1 LALTQKIY
9 KLFAAVAT
17 QRREP
22 NMAKKNWIY
31 IKRGL
36 SEDPKHREAMGMAV
50 WLFMHICDAADFEK
64 GIVYDWRDKEIAID
78 MSISTNTVRDWRARL
93 VEKGYIT
100 CQQRQHGIEIVIHN
114 WTNPRD
120 YSGKK
125 VNVQGKPYTPPLENN
140 NPQGESQGESQVLNP
155 STIESSP
162 FIESE
167 SESISLRT
175 DEVKEKY
182 KTKATLPAGSSL
194 DWQIATGAEITQA
207 DLDLAALKD
216 EAPKMFEKAFGTGQ
230 WPWWSNSVWD
240 KFARFVIEAYSK
252 DKSAFGNYIVW
263 RAGAGKYTGFSN
275 KKIRENP
282 TAFMDTGWPE
292 FELTQAQ
299 AASNQADE
307 SEWL

>member
-1 LALTQKIY
+1 
-9 KLFAAVAT
+9 
-17 QRREP
+17 
-22 NMAKKNWIY
+22 MAKKLWIY
-31 IKRGL
+31 LKRGL

-100 CQQRQHGIEIVIHN
+100 CQQRQRGIEITIN
-114 WTNPRD
+114 KWNNPRD
-120 YSGKK
+120 YSGKTINIPK
-125 VNVQGKPYTPPLENN
+125 NQGDAHTPPLENN
-140 NPQGESQGESQVLNP
+140 NPQGESQGESQVLHP
-155 STIESSP
+155 STINSTL

-175 DEVKEKY
+175 DEVPGQY
-182 KTKATLPAGSSL
+182 KTRNLPAGSGL
-194 DWQIATGAEITQA
+194 DWQIATGEEITQA
-207 DLDLAALKD
+207 DIDLAALKD
-216 EAPKMFEKAFGTGQ
+216 EAPKQFERAFGTGQ
-230 WPWWSNSVWD
+230 WPWWSNSVWE

-282 TAFMDTGWPE
+282 VAFMDTGWPE
-292 FELTQAQ
+292 FELTQKPVEEERPPLFVAPDPAQ
-299 AASNQADE
+299 FAPNPNKRSPIR
-307 SEWL
+307 